1 MTSLG
6 VILDTE
12 ENPAC
17 CPLIYFPPMPKD
29 VLAQNSQQRT
39 ALPAVPG
46 YRVFWEARGKGCFW
60 MTKTFGYRLG
70 ALLAIPC
77 HRLGLAPNAVTVL
90 SFLTA
95 LTGVVLVT
103 GEWIESRVI
112 QAILLWIFLTIS
124 YAFDCADGTLARV
137 TGKSSSFGFLWD
149 KLVDMATLIVI
160 SGMLGY
166 AALDKPFGLL
176 PVHWRPF
183 LFFWSIAPRCV
194 FNTFLWLKDSQRYG
208 MTRPTE
214 ERSQDSTAW
223 KLKRAIGNLI
233 DEPSYY
239 LALAVFWSLGLYW
252 TFVLLYST
260 AISLVL
266 AAYVLSTRRELAA
279 MDAAARSQ
287 DRQSAA
293 LPEVKSSP
301 VSAEG

>member
-1 MTSLG
+1 
-6 VILDTE
+6 
-12 ENPAC
+12 
-17 CPLIYFPPMPKD
+17 MPED
-29 VLAQNSQQRT
+29 VPIQNSRQRL
-39 ALPAVPG
+39 ALSAVPS
-46 YRVFWEARGKGCFW
+46 YATFWEARGKGCFW

-103 GEWIESRVI
+103 GEWIESRII
-112 QAILLWIFLTIS
+112 QAIVLWVFLTIS
-124 YAFDCADGTLARV
+124 YGFDCADGTLARV
-137 TGKSSSFGFLWD
+137 TGKTSSFGFLWD
-149 KLVDMATLIVI
+149 KLVDMASLIVI

-208 MTRPTE
+208 AKRPTE
-214 ERSQDSTAW
+214 EQSEGSTAW
-223 KLKRAIGNLI
+223 KLKRAVGNLI
-233 DEPSYY
+233 DEPTYY
-239 LALAVFWSLGLYW
+239 LGLAVFWGLGLYW

-260 AISLVL
+260 VISLVL

-279 MDAAARSQ
+279 MDATAQTQ
-287 DRQSAA
+287 DRQRAA
-293 LPEVKSSP
+293 TPEVTGSP
-301 VSAEG
+301 ASAEG

>member
-1 MTSLG
+1 
-6 VILDTE
+6 
-12 ENPAC
+12 
-17 CPLIYFPPMPKD
+17 MPED
-29 VLAQNSQQRT
+29 VLDQNSQQRP
-39 ALPAVPG
+39 ALSAVPV
-46 YRVFWEARGKGCFW
+46 YKVFWEARGKGCFW

-77 HRLGLAPNAVTVL
+77 HRLGLAPNTVSIL

-95 LTGVVLVT
+95 FTGVGIVT

-112 QAILLWIFLTIS
+112 QALVLWFFLTIS
-124 YAFDCADGTLARV
+124 YGFDCADGTLARV

-194 FNTFLWLKDSQRYG
+194 FNTFLWLKDSQRFG

-214 ERSQDSTAW
+214 ERSEGSMAW
-223 KLKRAIGNLI
+223 RLKRAVGNLI
-233 DEPSYY
+233 DSPSYY
-239 LALAVFWSLGLYW
+239 LGLAVFWSMGLYW
-252 TFVLLYST
+252 TFVLIYST

-266 AAYVLSTRRELAA
+266 AAYVLGTKRELAA
-279 MDAAARSQ
+279 RDAATQSLDRS
-287 DRQSAA
+287 RAA
-293 LPEVKSSP
+293 LPEVSGSP
-301 VSAEG
+301 ASAHGGEQGN

>member
-1 MTSLG
+1 
-6 VILDTE
+6 
-12 ENPAC
+12 
-17 CPLIYFPPMPKD
+17 MPKD
-29 VLAQNSQQRT
+29 VPNQNSRQRP
-39 ALPAVPG
+39 ASPAVPG
-46 YRVFWEARGKGCFW
+46 YKVFWEARGRGCFW
-60 MTKTFGYRLG
+60 MTKTFGYRVG

-77 HRLGLAPNAVTVL
+77 HRFGLAPNAVTVL

-95 LTGVVLVT
+95 ITGVLLVT
-103 GEWIESRVI
+103 GEWIESRII
-112 QAILLWIFLTIS
+112 QALVLWVFLTIS
-124 YAFDCADGTLARV
+124 YGFDCADGTLARV

-194 FNTFLWLKDSQRYG
+194 FNTFLWLKESQRFG

-214 ERSQDSTAW
+214 ERSQGSTAW
-223 KLKRAIGNLI
+223 KLKRAVGNLI

-239 LALAVFWSLGLYW
+239 LGLAVFWSLGLYW

-260 AISLVL
+260 AISVAL

-279 MDAAARSQ
+279 MDAATQSL
-287 DRQSAA
+287 DRQRAA
-293 LPEVKSSP
+293 LPEVSGSP
-301 VSAEG
+301 ASADGCEQGN